1 MGYIKNN
8 MSNFRHIKNDMS
20 IFGHIKK
27 HIEVYGREK
36 EYRQGR
42 KNSLGGIDFFKK
54 NRKFHYE
61 TWSGRRDK

>member
-1 MGYIKNN
+1 
-8 MSNFRHIKNDMS
+8 MS